1 MPVQSRRRSASNE
14 STGAVSGRASSVR
27 QSGARTGPAGRGGP
41 AARSG
46 RGTTTGGK
54 RPRRKDPIWARTMVV
69 MGALLMMLSGTTI
82 VGSKWLIDRA
92 TGGIEQSNLLGVAG
106 KTEAEGGNN
115 LEGPID
121 MLLLGID
128 HRASWEESDT
138 RADTIIILH
147 IPATHDQAY
156 LISIPRDT
164 EVEVPAFPASGYPG
178 GVAKATEAFFHGA
191 QNGAGHAGGA
201 QLMAETIK
209 NMTGISFDGA
219 AIINFSGFKSV
230 IDSLGTIPICVD
242 EDTPSAHMTLVDGKP
257 MWNSDAEKAS
267 GDKQQVV
274 HKKGC
279 REMAGWE
286 ALDFSRQRYGLANG
300 DYDRQKNQ
308 QKLLKGMAKKAMADG
323 VMTNPLKLTQLIE
336 SAGKAFVL
344 DTGPVPVAD
353 FVFTMRGVAAN
364 DLVMLRTNGGSFNG
378 NDSGREELTPL
389 SMEMFRAVKNDNLD
403 DFILANPTVLAG
415 QQ

>member
-1 MPVQSRRRSASNE
+1 MVIL
-14 STGAVSGRASSVR
+14 GAV
-27 QSGARTGPAGRGGP
+27 
-41 AARSG
+41 
-46 RGTTTGGK
+46 
-54 RPRRKDPIWARTMVV
+54 
-69 MGALLMMLSGTTI
+69 LMMISGTAI
-82 VGSKWLIDRA
+82 VGSKWVIDQA
-92 TGGIEQSNLLGVAG
+92 TSNIEQRDLLGVAG
-106 KTEAEGGNN
+106 KTDAEGGDS
-115 LEGPID
+115 LEGSID

-164 EVEVPAFPASGYPG
+164 EVTVPPFPASGYG
-178 GVAKATEAFFHGA
+178 GGTAKATEAFFHGA
-191 QNGAGHAGGA
+191 QNGAGHSGGA
-201 QLMAETIK
+201 RLMAETLK
-209 NMTGISFDGA
+209 NLTGISFDGA
-219 AIINFSGFKSV
+219 AIINFSGFRSV

-242 EDTPSAHMTLVDGKP
+242 EDTPSIHMTLVDGKP
-257 MWNSDAEKAS
+257 MWNSDAEKVS

-279 REMAGWE
+279 REMQGWE
-286 ALDFSRQRYGLANG
+286 ALDFSRQRYGLDNG

-323 VMTNPLKLTQLIE
+323 IATNPLKLGELIK
-336 SAGKAFVL
+336 SAGEAFVL
-344 DTGPVPVAD
+344 DVGEVPIAD
-353 FVFTMRGVAAN
+353 FVFTLRGVAAN

-378 NDSGREELTPL
+378 NDEGREELTPL
-389 SMEMFRAVKNDNLD
+389 SREMFRAVKNDTLAE
-403 DFILANPTVLAG
+403 FIFANPTVLAD

>member
-1 MPVQSRRRSASNE
+1 MPVQTRRRSTSAE
-14 STGAVSGRASSVR
+14 SAGPHAG
-27 QSGARTGPAGRGGP
+27 RTGRRPGNRAGGKGG
-41 AARSG
+41 A
-46 RGTTTGGK
+46 GK
-54 RPRRKDPIWARTMVV
+54 RPRRKDPIWARTMVI
-69 MGALLMMLSGTTI
+69 MGALLMMVSGTTI
-82 VGSKWLIDRA
+82 VGSKWFIAQA
-92 TGGIEQSNLLGVAG
+92 TSGIEQSNLLGTAG
-106 KTEAEGGNN
+106 KTDAEGGDS

-121 MLLLGID
+121 LLLLGID
-128 HRASWEESDT
+128 HRSDWAESDT

-156 LISIPRDT
+156 LISLPRDT
-164 EVEVPAFPASGYPG
+164 EVEVPPFPASGYGG

-209 NMTGISFDGA
+209 NMSGISFDGA

-230 IDSLGTIPICVD
+230 IDSLGSIPICVD
-242 EDTPSAHMTLVDGKP
+242 EDTPSTHMTLVDGQP
-257 MWNSDAEKAS
+257 MWNSDAEKVY

-279 REMAGWE
+279 REMEGWA

-308 QKLLKGMAKKAMADG
+308 QKLIKGMAKKAMSAG
-323 VMTNPLKLTQLIE
+323 VMTNPLKIGELTKA
-336 SAGKAFVL
+336 AGEAFVL
-344 DTGPVPVAD
+344 DVGSTPIED
-353 FVFTMRGVAAN
+353 FVFTLRGVAAN

-378 NDSGREELTPL
+378 NDSGREVLDPL
-389 SMEMFRAVKNDNLD
+389 SMEMFQAVKNDALD
-403 DFILANPTVLAG
+403 DFVLANPTVLAG

>member
-1 MPVQSRRRSASNE
+1 MPVQTRRRSTSTE
-14 STGAVSGRASSVR
+14 SAGPHAG
-27 QSGARTGPAGRGGP
+27 RTGRQPGN
-41 AARSG
+41 RSG
-46 RGTTTGGK
+46 GKGGAGK
-54 RPRRKDPIWARTMVV
+54 RPRRKDPVWARTMVIL
-69 MGALLMMLSGTTI
+69 GALLMMVSGTTI
-82 VGSKWLIDRA
+82 VGSKWFIAQA
-92 TGGIEQSNLLGVAG
+92 TSGIEQSNLLGTAG
-106 KTEAEGGNN
+106 KTDAEGGDS

-121 MLLLGID
+121 LLLLGID
-128 HRASWEESDT
+128 HRSSWAESDT

-156 LISIPRDT
+156 LISLPRDT
-164 EVEVPAFPASGYPG
+164 EVEVPPFPASGYGG

-201 QLMAETIK
+201 QLMAKTIK
-209 NMTGISFDGA
+209 NMSGISFDGA

-230 IDSLGTIPICVD
+230 IDSLGSIPICVD
-242 EDTPSAHMTLVDGKP
+242 EDTPSTHMTLVDGEP
-257 MWNSDAEKAS
+257 MWNADAEKVY

-279 REMAGWE
+279 REMEGWA

-308 QKLLKGMAKKAMADG
+308 QKLIKGMAKKAMSAG
-323 VMTNPLKLTQLIE
+323 VMTNPLKISELTKA
-336 SAGKAFVL
+336 AGEAFVL
-344 DTGPVPVAD
+344 DVGDADVAD

-378 NDSGREELTPL
+378 NDSGREVLDPL
-389 SMEMFRAVKNDNLD
+389 SMEMFQAVKNDALD
-403 DFILANPTVLAG
+403 DFVLANPTVLAG